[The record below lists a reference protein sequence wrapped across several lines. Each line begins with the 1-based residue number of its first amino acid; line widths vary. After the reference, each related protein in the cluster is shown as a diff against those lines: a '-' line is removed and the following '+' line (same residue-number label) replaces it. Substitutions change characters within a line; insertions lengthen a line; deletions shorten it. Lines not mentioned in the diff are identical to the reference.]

1 VPKKDKQQEMALE
14 SGVDMDRLTAIAAIN
29 KMI

>member
-1 VPKKDKQQEMALE
+1 VPKKDRQQEMALE
-14 SGVDMDRLTAIAAIN
+14 SGVDMDRLTAMAALN